1 MKRLSFTGSLFFLYF
16 YIMIVNAFP
25 WGHRKRYNSYSE
37 YFRRTFGQRVQ
48 KVAID
53 AGFTCPNRDGSK
65 GTGGCTYC
73 NNDAFN
79 PSYCQ
84 PHKTITQQIT
94 EGIEF
99 HRVRYRRAKNYLAY
113 FQAYSNTYAP
123 LPELKK
129 LYDEA
134 LAFPGVTGLVVGTR
148 PDCIDDDKLEYFAV
162 LSKKHY
168 IIIEYG
174 IESCYDRTLKAINRG
189 HTFEDSVAAI
199 RKTASYGI
207 HTGAHLIFGL
217 PGETEADM
225 MAEAEIISELPLE
238 TIKLHQLQII
248 RGTAMEN
255 AIRQNPGTYKLFSL
269 ENYINFIVSFVERL
283 HPDIVIE
290 RFSGEAPPRFQ
301 SGPVWEN
308 LRTDQVLRLIEQEL
322 EKRDTWQGKYY
333 KSLNSNFL

>member
-1 MKRLSFTGSLFFLYF
+1 MTENIY
-16 YIMIVNAFP
+16 P
-25 WGHRKRYNSYSE
+25 WGHQKRYNSYSE
-37 YFRRTFGQRVQ
+37 YFRRTFGRRIQ

-84 PHKTITQQIT
+84 PQKSITQQIT

-99 HRVRYRRAKNYLAY
+99 HRVRYRRATNYLAY

-123 LPELKK
+123 LSELKK

-134 LAFPGVTGLVVGTR
+134 LAYPGITGLVIGTR
-148 PDCIDDDKLEYFAV
+148 PDCIDDEKLEYFSD

-168 IIIEYG
+168 IINEYG
-174 IESCYDRTLKAINRG
+174 IESCYDRTLAKINRE
-189 HTFEDSVAAI
+189 HTFRDSADAI
-199 RKTASYGI
+199 MKTADYGI

-217 PGETEADM
+217 PGESEQEMLAEAD
-225 MAEAEIISELPLE
+225 IISQLPL
-238 TIKLHQLQII
+238 TTLKLHQLQIFNH
-248 RGTAMEN
+248 TQMALEYK
-255 AIRQNPGTYKLFSL
+255 QHPETFKLFSL
-269 ENYINFIVSFVERL
+269 EGYIDFIVRFVERL
-283 HPDIVIE
+283 NPSIVIE

-301 SGPVWEN
+301 AGSTWGN
-308 LRTDQVLRLIEQEL
+308 LRTDQVLQLIENEM
-322 EKRDTWQGKYY
+322 EKRNTWQGK
-333 KSLNSNFL
+333 LSNTKECASR